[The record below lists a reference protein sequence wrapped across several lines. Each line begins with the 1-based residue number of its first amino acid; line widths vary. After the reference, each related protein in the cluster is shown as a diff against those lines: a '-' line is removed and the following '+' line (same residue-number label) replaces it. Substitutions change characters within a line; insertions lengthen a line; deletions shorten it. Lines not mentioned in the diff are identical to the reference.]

1 MSREAAGAAI
11 RALREARQWSLAE
24 FSAATGVSVMG
35 LSYLERGA
43 RKPHKSTV
51 HKVEIGLGLPPGTYG
66 RMTQA
71 EDPETVLAELKPAAA
86 RAPTVARVD
95 RNIDVHVLEGYA
107 RAQLD
112 ALRTVITR
120 LPVNTS
126 NEYET
131 YIRSVL
137 TQCATAELLAADS
150 WRVARNAGAD
160 PRGPLLDSLR
170 ELEQIRT
177 DLLARLPASLAARF
191 ERACRRSGLPERVIA
206 TMLGVETDQVW
217 DIRTSGVTPAGAADR
232 VHQFIDL
239 HARPDDD

>member
-1 MSREAAGAAI
+1 
-11 RALREARQWSLAE
+11 
-24 FSAATGVSVMG
+24 
-35 LSYLERGA
+35 
-43 RKPHKSTV
+43 
-51 HKVEIGLGLPPGTYG
+51 
-66 RMTQA
+66 MTQA

>member
-11 RALREARQWSLAE
+11 RSLREARQWSLADL
-24 FSAATGVSVMG
+24 SAATGVSVMG

-51 HKVEIGLGLPPGTYG
+51 QKVEMGLGLPPGTYA
-66 RMTQA
+66 RLALA
-71 EDPETVLAELKPAAA
+71 EDPESILAEL
-86 RAPTVARVD
+86 APTGSSAPEPPRVD

-112 ALRTVITR
+112 ALRTVIAR

-177 DLLARLPASLAARF
+177 DLLSRLPQSSAARF
-191 ERACRRSGLPERVIA
+191 ERACLRSGLPERVIA
-206 TMLGVETDQVW
+206 TLLGIDTDQVW
-217 DIRTSGVTPAGAADR
+217 DIRTSGAVPAGAADR
-232 VHQFIDL
+232 VHQFIDM
-239 HARPDDD
+239 HDGPGDG